1 MDRMF
6 IELPTRIRGP
16 VSKLVIDLEKR
27 VRKLSE
33 RHLRQLRLTLDSY
46 ALCEPSLLAL
56 NTTSQV
62 RSCIK
67 DLRDGGD
74 FRAPSVLRELERL
87 QELIQR
93 RVPQLKVIHSWDPAW
108 LVLQGI
114 NRELAL
120 TQDALRP
127 LVPRAAP
134 PATELPAGVYIPT
147 ELLFEACRIL
157 LPPERMALISGR
169 ALDGRTMLTAMFDV
183 TPPGSVNAGHVHG
196 DPKQLAHTLIAMEQ
210 SGSYLAA
217 WVHSHPGHGPD
228 ATTPSP
234 TDRHQYADLVRHYTA
249 DLVGLIVVADRYVRV
264 WGDAVESGR
273 IKVHFVGSGI
283 ETVKE
288 AQHVYRLI

>member
-6 IELPTRIRGP
+6 LELPTRTRGP

-27 VRKLSE
+27 VRTLSE

-46 ALCEPSLLAL
+46 PLCEPSLLAL

-62 RSCIK
+62 RSCIR
-67 DLRDGGD
+67 DVRDGGD
-74 FRAPSVLRELERL
+74 LRAPSVLRELERL
-87 QELIQR
+87 QVLIQR
-93 RVPQLKVIHSWDPAW
+93 TVPHLKVIHSWDPAW

-127 LVPRAAP
+127 LVPPVA
-134 PATELPAGVYIPT
+134 PATEPAAGVYIPT

-157 LPPERMALISGR
+157 LPPERMALIAAR

-228 ATTPSP
+228 ATTPSS

-273 IKVHFVGSGI
+273 ITVHFVGNG
-283 ETVKE
+283 VE
-288 AQHVYRLI
+288 AAEEGAHVYRLV